1 MPEPSG
7 QDELGEH
14 IEIITPEK
22 YGGTRIDQLLVTL
35 LPNHSRS
42 FIQRLIKTNRV
53 QLNGKPVK
61 ASVVA
66 RVGAHIA
73 IDVPAPISPT
83 LTPENLPL
91 DIIHEDADII
101 VINKPSGMVVHP
113 AAGHTS
119 GTLVNALL
127 YHAGGLS
134 GVGGELRPGIVH
146 RLDKGTSGL
155 LVAAKHDQAHRE
167 LGRQFRQREVK
178 KEYVAL
184 VWGGIQAGRKINL
197 PIGRHRTERQR
208 MSTSSTRS
216 RTAITEIVRAE
227 PLDGLTLIGV
237 MILTGRTHQIRVHL
251 AAIGH
256 PIVGDSVYGGTKH
269 RLAPKHRTVASLSRP
284 FLHASRLAFKHP
296 RDRRQVE
303 FRAKLPKDLR
313 CLLRDLR
320 KQAQS

>member
-1 MPEPSG
+1 MPESSG
-7 QDELGEH
+7 QNEPGEH

-42 FIQRLIKTNRV
+42 FIQRLIKASRV
-53 QLNGKPVK
+53 HVNGAPVK

-66 RVGAHIA
+66 RAGAHIA
-73 IDVPAPISPT
+73 IDVPLPISPT
-83 LTPENLPL
+83 PNPENLPL
-91 DIIHEDADII
+91 DIVHEDADII

-127 YHAGGLS
+127 YHARGLS

-155 LVAAKHDQAHRE
+155 LVAARHDQAHRE

-184 VWGGIQAGRKINL
+184 VWGRIQAGRRIDL
-197 PIGRHRTERQR
+197 PIGRNRAVRQR
-208 MSTSSTRS
+208 MSTHATRA
-216 RTAITEIVRAE
+216 RAAITEIVRAE
-227 PLDGLTLIGV
+227 SLDGLTLTGV

-256 PIVGDSVYGGTKH
+256 PVVGDSVYGGTRR
-269 RLAPKHRTVASLSRP
+269 RLASKHRTVASLSRP
-284 FLHASRLAFKHP
+284 FLHASRLAFAHP
-296 RDRRQVE
+296 RDGSRVE
-303 FRAKLPKDLR
+303 FRAQLPKDLSDV
-313 CLLRDLR
+313 LRALR
-320 KQAQS
+320 NQA